1 MANGYQNTMLK
12 NEGTGVHNLDPRIAN
27 GQPMLGS
34 RNAAVTV
41 NPDLM
46 AEITYASEM
55 RAY

>member
-1 MANGYQNTMLK
+1 MLK